1 MGTKVQ
7 KKVFRVERGLVRRES
22 VAPAPAASPAPRD
35 DEIVSELR
43 ALRAIVEQQQT
54 QPANLAS
61 SELDELQKIKTE
73 LDMIYDAI
81 NRTKQ
86 EIATLHVTGFRGPE
100 MARVTDELGAVV
112 GGTEQ
117 ATQTILAA
125 AEEIDQMAGNLA
137 PALRNDHDKALTQ
150 DIQDRVIKIFE
161 ACNFQ
166 DLTGQRIS
174 KVVATMKFIE
184 QHIVRMIEIWGG
196 IDALR
201 DYTPEAISTRD
212 ADEKLCHG
220 PKLETDAGHAS
231 QNDIDALFT

>member
-22 VAPAPAASPAPRD
+22 VAPAPAAPPAPRD

-43 ALRAIVEQQQT
+43 ALRAIVEQQQP
-54 QPANLAS
+54 QAANLAS

-137 PALRNDHDKALTQ
+137 PALRNDHDQALTQ

-196 IDALR
+196 IEALSEFA
-201 DYTPEAISTRD
+201 PEGMAERQGE
-212 ADEKLCHG
+212 AKMLNG
-220 PKLETDAGHAS
+220 PKLDDEPGHAS
-231 QNDIDALFT
+231 QNDIDALFN